1 MLTPG
6 PRQAH
11 VWLIF
16 DVQQSMAKC
25 LISFPTAAMR
35 VPDDEPGTVSRDAQ
49 AVIEQAKAAGI
60 YVFGGG
66 TDESVPP
73 VLVSAD
79 GGF

>member
-1 MLTPG
+1 
-6 PRQAH
+6 
-11 VWLIF
+11 
-16 DVQQSMAKC
+16 
-25 LISFPTAAMR
+25 MR